1 MTKEKTLT
9 GNKLTVTRGSALME
23 RAARRQQPKAKKSK
37 AAKAFLD
44 INKQGIT
51 RVFVA
56 GGSRS
61 GKDPLYEAEAFK
73 LAWEQE
79 KQLMLNQAQAEADA
93 IVKKAEDAAFA
104 EVKKQTDDAQIIKAD
119 AENEAFQIIQ
129 KAKQEAE
136 QIIAAAQTQRDKL
149 QLEAKSQGFEQ
160 GHSEGYEKGAAEVN
174 RLIERMHKILE
185 AVMQRREEIL
195 KDTESQIVELVILMA
210 RKVIKILSE
219 NQKNVVMANVVAA
232 LKKVRTRGAVTLRVN
247 LEDVKLTT
255 ANISEFIKHIEN
267 VEGITVLEDSSVE
280 KGGCIVETDFGAID
294 ARISSQLTELE
305 NKILDVSPVKNIK
318 RSDPLAQE

>member
-1 MTKEKTLT
+1 MAKTVFRPGETKNEESKVLLPLVYDFAPIEEEPEEIVEEYT
-9 GNKLTVTRGSALME
+9 GPTADDL
-23 RAARRQQPKAKKSK
+23 RR
-37 AAKAFLD
+37 
-44 INKQGIT
+44 
-51 RVFVA
+51 
-56 GGSRS
+56 
-61 GKDPLYEAEAFK
+61 EAEAFK

-79 KQLMLNQAQAEADA
+79 KQLMLTQAQAEADA

-136 QIIAAAQTQRDKL
+136 QIIAEAQTQRDKL

-160 GHSEGYEKGAAEVN
+160 GLSEGYEKGAAEVN

>member
-1 MTKEKTLT
+1 MAKTVFRPGETKNEESKVLLPLVYDFAPIEEEPEEIVEEYT
-9 GNKLTVTRGSALME
+9 GPTADDL
-23 RAARRQQPKAKKSK
+23 RR
-37 AAKAFLD
+37 
-44 INKQGIT
+44 
-51 RVFVA
+51 
-56 GGSRS
+56 
-61 GKDPLYEAEAFK
+61 EAEAFK

-79 KQLMLNQAQAEADA
+79 KQLMLTQAQAEADA

-136 QIIAAAQTQRDKL
+136 QIIAEAQTQRDKL

-160 GHSEGYEKGAAEVN
+160 GHSEGFEKGAAEVN

>member
-1 MTKEKTLT
+1 MAKTVFRPGETKNEESKVLLPLVYDFAPIEEEPEEIVEEYT
-9 GNKLTVTRGSALME
+9 GPTADDL
-23 RAARRQQPKAKKSK
+23 RR
-37 AAKAFLD
+37 
-44 INKQGIT
+44 
-51 RVFVA
+51 
-56 GGSRS
+56 
-61 GKDPLYEAEAFK
+61 EAEAFK

-79 KQLMLNQAQAEADA
+79 KQLMLTQAQAEADA

-129 KAKQEAE
+129 KAKQDAE
-136 QIIAAAQTQRDKL
+136 QIIAEAQTQRDKL

>member
-1 MTKEKTLT
+1 MAKTVFRPGETKNEESKVLLPLVYDFAPIEEEPEEIVEEYT
-9 GNKLTVTRGSALME
+9 GPTADDL
-23 RAARRQQPKAKKSK
+23 RR
-37 AAKAFLD
+37 
-44 INKQGIT
+44 
-51 RVFVA
+51 
-56 GGSRS
+56 
-61 GKDPLYEAEAFK
+61 EAEAFK

-119 AENEAFQIIQ
+119 AEDEAFQIIQ

-136 QIIAAAQTQRDKL
+136 QIIAEAQTQRDKL

>member
-1 MTKEKTLT
+1 MAKTVFRPGETKNEESKVLLPLVYDFAPIEEEPEEIVEEYT
-9 GNKLTVTRGSALME
+9 GPTADDL
-23 RAARRQQPKAKKSK
+23 RR
-37 AAKAFLD
+37 
-44 INKQGIT
+44 
-51 RVFVA
+51 
-56 GGSRS
+56 
-61 GKDPLYEAEAFK
+61 EAEAFK

-79 KQLMLNQAQAEADA
+79 KQLMLTQAQAEADA

-136 QIIAAAQTQRDKL
+136 QIIAEAQTQRDKL

-160 GHSEGYEKGAAEVN
+160 GHAEGYEKGAAEVN

>member
-1 MTKEKTLT
+1 MAKTVFRPGETKNEEKKVLLPLVYDFSPIEEEPEEIVEEYT
-9 GNKLTVTRGSALME
+9 GPTADDL
-23 RAARRQQPKAKKSK
+23 RR
-37 AAKAFLD
+37 
-44 INKQGIT
+44 
-51 RVFVA
+51 
-56 GGSRS
+56 
-61 GKDPLYEAEAFK
+61 EAEAFK

-136 QIIAAAQTQRDKL
+136 QIIAEAQTQRDKL

-160 GHSEGYEKGAAEVN
+160 GHSEGYEKGVAEVN

>member
-1 MTKEKTLT
+1 MAKTVFRPGETKNEEKKVLLPLVYDFSPIEEEPDEVIEEYT
-9 GNKLTVTRGSALME
+9 GPTADDL
-23 RAARRQQPKAKKSK
+23 RR
-37 AAKAFLD
+37 
-44 INKQGIT
+44 
-51 RVFVA
+51 
-56 GGSRS
+56 
-61 GKDPLYEAEAFK
+61 EAEAFK

-136 QIIAAAQTQRDKL
+136 QIIADAQTQRDKL